1 MNNKNSLFQLIGFDS
16 VQCQARA
23 GDQIPRL
30 SRELFLS
37 PFSLRMISYL
47 IPGQEARGGGSLIDG
62 NDPERSQSS
71 AGGQCEGV

>member
-1 MNNKNSLFQLIGFDS
+1 MDNKNSLFQLIEFDS

-30 SRELFLS
+30 SGELFLLQ
-37 PFSLRMISYL
+37 FSLKMISYL
-47 IPGQEARGGGSLIDG
+47 IPGQEARCGGSLIDG
-62 NDPERSQSS
+62 NVPERSQSS